1 MDKEEHLLLSDSS
14 PAMLELLSGRLTQ
27 DGLCPHTISGPDDIS
42 PLLESFPV
50 SAVLLDADIFGNE
63 LLPITRRLHE
73 TRELVILLSAS
84 YPPSFDAA
92 AAIDSGADDVLFK
105 PLEPR
110 EFCARLRARLRR
122 FKKEACFGEADA
134 ILRYGDL
141 TLDTD
146 SLTLYKGNVS
156 LPVTLSEYKL
166 LVKLMRSPGKT
177 FSKRELYAY
186 ISCGSKES
194 SNILRSD
201 DNTVMVHISKLRDKI
216 EDDPRDPKFIKTV
229 RGRGYRFEAPLLGL
243 K

>member
-1 MDKEEHLLLSDSS
+1 MDKEDHLLLSDSS
-14 PAMLELLSGRLTQ
+14 PEMLDLLSSRLAQ
-27 DGLCPHTISGPDDIS
+27 DGHCPHTISGPDDIF
-42 PLLESFPV
+42 PLLENFPV
-50 SAVLLDADIFGNE
+50 SVVLLDADIFGNE
-63 LLPITRRLHE
+63 LLSITRRLHE
-73 TRELVILLSAS
+73 TSELVILLSAS

-92 AAIDSGADDVLFK
+92 AAFDSGADDILFK
-105 PLEPR
+105 PLEAR
-110 EFCARLRARLRR
+110 EFSARLRR
-122 FKKEACFGEADA
+122 LKRKRCFGEADA

-186 ISCGSKES
+186 ISCESKES